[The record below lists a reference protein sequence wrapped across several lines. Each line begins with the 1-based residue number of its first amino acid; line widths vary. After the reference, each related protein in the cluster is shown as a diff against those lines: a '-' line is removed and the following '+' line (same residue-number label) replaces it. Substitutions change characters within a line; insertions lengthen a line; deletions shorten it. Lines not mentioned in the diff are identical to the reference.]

1 MGRWSDKI
9 KNKIDNYDISFDV
22 IKKSDIIVYQEIVK
36 DKSIFSNTETLQTN
50 KKESCILLK
59 IPYTYLDYS
68 NYDVSIKELMRHEI
82 EKKVDIRVSDIFDK
96 YREMNLM
103 VTVVHPN
110 TFLFLEIVDELCKLL
125 KLDTFS
131 ED

>member
-59 IPYTYLDYS
+59 IPSIYLDYS
-68 NYDVSIKELMRHEI
+68 NYDLSIKELRQREI
-82 EKKVDIRVSDIFDK
+82 
-96 YREMNLM
+96 
-103 VTVVHPN
+103 
-110 TFLFLEIVDELCKLL
+110 
-125 KLDTFS
+125 
-131 ED
+131 